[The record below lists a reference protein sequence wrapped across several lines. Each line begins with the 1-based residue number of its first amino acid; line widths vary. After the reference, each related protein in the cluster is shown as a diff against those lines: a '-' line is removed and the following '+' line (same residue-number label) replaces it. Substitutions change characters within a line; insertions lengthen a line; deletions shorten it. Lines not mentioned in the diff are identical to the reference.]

1 MTNATG
7 QPTND
12 NVAHV
17 PSARTS
23 RSLQNV
29 SRITLDHVWLAAA
42 LILLALRPLLTPIRP
57 HDFWWHMATG
67 RLIVQNG
74 AIPAV
79 DQFSYTQAGQPF
91 YNQGWLSQVLMYGLY
106 QAGGLPLLLIV
117 QALVIV
123 LAYGLLLRVVV
134 LRTGRL
140 RLGVG
145 LVLLSM
151 AVVFDNWLIRPQSYA
166 LPLFAAFLLILTEF
180 RMGRAN
186 RLWLLPLLM
195 TLWVNIHGTF
205 VLGLVLIGL
214 TFVGELL
221 QGRMTNDERRTV
233 HAPFRPSSFVLR
245 PLVLWGA
252 LTGLAVLL
260 NPRGFGVI
268 GYVRG
273 LLGSSAVT
281 TLVTEWAPP
290 TPRDLGGALFF
301 IFVLVCIVA
310 LAAARKRPPLADMLL
325 FVPFL
330 WLAFGGTRHIIWFD
344 MVALPLLAVQ
354 LSTLLPDPSPRRSGG
369 ASVLNGLLIGMLLL
383 MLVAGLP
390 WFKPALFPPS
400 LGALLSSDT
409 PVAAVEALKHE
420 PARPQHLFH
429 TEGYGSYLIWAA
441 PEQPVFIDTRIEL
454 YPYQQWTDYIELGQG
469 HNVAALLQKYHID
482 GLLLS
487 KEKQAPLIKAVRS
500 DPAWSLHYEDD
511 EAVYFV
517 KADQ

>member
-7 QPTND
+7 QTTND
-12 NVAHV
+12 TVAHAGQT
-17 PSARTS
+17 ARS
-23 RSLQNV
+23 SLHAG
-29 SRITLDHVWLAAA
+29 RITLDHVWLAAA

-67 RLIVQNG
+67 RLIVQTG
-74 AIPAV
+74 AIPSI

-91 YNQGWLSQVLMYGLY
+91 YNQGWLAQLLMYGLY
-106 QAGGLPLLLIV
+106 QAGGLPLLLIA

-123 LAYGLLLRVVV
+123 LAYGLLLRIVV

-145 LVLLSM
+145 LALLSM

-195 TLWVNIHGTF
+195 ILWVNMHGTF

-214 TFVGELL
+214 TFVGMLA
-221 QGRMTNDERRTV
+221 ERRMSAADL
-233 HAPFRPSSFVLR
+233 HLSSFILH
-245 PLVLWGA
+245 PLLLWSA
-252 LTGLAVLL
+252 LTALAMLL
-260 NPRGFGVI
+260 NPRGPSVI

-290 TPRDLGGALFF
+290 TPHDLNGALFF
-301 IFVLVCIVA
+301 IFVLVCIVV
-310 LAAARKRPPLADMLL
+310 LAAARKCPPVTDMLL

-344 MVALPLLAVQ
+344 MVALPLVAVQ
-354 LSTLLPDPSPRRSGG
+354 LATLLPAPSARRTGG
-369 ASVLNGLLIGMLLL
+369 SSMLNGLLIGTLLL
-383 MLVAGLP
+383 LLVAGLP

-400 LGALLSSDT
+400 LGALLSPDT
-409 PVAAVEALKHE
+409 PVAAVEALKRD
-420 PARPQHLFH
+420 PARPQRLFH

-454 YPYQQWTDYIELGQG
+454 YPYAQWIDYIELGQG
-469 HNVAALLQKYHID
+469 HNVAALLQKYNID

-487 KEKQAPLIKAVRS
+487 KEQQMPLIRAVRS
-500 DPAWSLHYEDD
+500 DPAWSLRYEDG
-511 EAVYFV
+511 EAAYFV
-517 KADQ
+517 KAGR